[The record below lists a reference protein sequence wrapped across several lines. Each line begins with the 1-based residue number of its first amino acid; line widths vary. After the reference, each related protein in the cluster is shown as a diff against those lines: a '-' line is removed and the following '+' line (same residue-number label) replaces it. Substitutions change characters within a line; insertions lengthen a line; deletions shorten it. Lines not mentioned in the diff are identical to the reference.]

1 MKLRVEAGVGVGDG
15 GGLLMEGGNSRRED
29 VLERLTLGCESASSS
44 SRPLSEVG
52 SFLENSSLSLIANCS
67 SFTLN
72 NDTLD
77 TLVATVLALAFLM
90 MFT

>member
-44 SRPLSEVG
+44 LSEVG

-72 NDTLD
+72 SDTFD

>member
-44 SRPLSEVG
+44 LSEVG

-72 NDTLD
+72 SDTLD